1 MRFVLR
7 NSFLKKNRITLD
19 AVKDVNFSIKEGEV
33 FGLVGE
39 SGSGKSTIARLIA
52 GLYKAN
58 PGSVVFDDTDV
69 TTLKNEQALNT
80 FRRQIQMVFQDPFSS
95 LNPRMRSEERR
106 VGKAG
111 VSTCSS
117 RWSPVH

>member
-1 MRFVLR
+1 MGQQRNFGGKSDKPLVQVSNLGMRFVLR

-52 GLYKAN
+52 GLYQTSS
-58 PGSVVFDDTDV
+58 GSVHFKIGRASCREGWCQYV
-69 TTLKNEQALNT
+69 
-80 FRRQIQMVFQDPFSS
+80 
-95 LNPRMRSEERR
+95 
-106 VGKAG
+106 
-111 VSTCSS
+111 
-117 RWSPVH
+117 